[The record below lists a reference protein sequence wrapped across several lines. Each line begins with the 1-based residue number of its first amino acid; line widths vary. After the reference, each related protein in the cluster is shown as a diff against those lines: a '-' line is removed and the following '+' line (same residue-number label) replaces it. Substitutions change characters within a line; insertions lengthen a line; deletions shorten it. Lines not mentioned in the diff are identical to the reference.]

1 MDDWIGSGLSLGL
14 SGGFGTLVGLIF
26 ADSDPLFAKAKAAK
40 TAVKFTLNTTPQVL
54 GPHRET
60 AEILVAVSDGDIVLL
75 EKILRKHPE
84 ISNAIYPEDGGLTPL
99 IAAVVF
105 GHGELIERI
114 LDAGADPDLADT
126 LVHYLPLM
134 WAIHFNNLDAV
145 KKLLEHQADPHLTP
159 DNQNLCP
166 VDLVKLDKPE
176 IYTYFQTHGLLRPLS
191 GDIDYY
197 HGDDD
202 IDGVTSQMAQSQLS
216 PTTVEYPSDEED
228 VPDEDLEEYL
238 GTDHTLVALKEF
250 DYDSLARDEYIK
262 FTDLDIPLLLDY
274 MFNLRTKHTKFQ
286 HDAKYPAAIIFQLLR
301 YADQGADSKEFTE
314 FFFHCFI
321 TRLSSVTDTEL
332 GVYNMATFIETGG
345 HDIVLTSYWL
355 AVIQFLHFYLMKGH
369 FYAKYPQFLQE
380 LIMMTRLLVVVLLF
394 LINLR
399 LDKLVE
405 PCILDFTLLV
415 DVREVM
421 YARDWNFYRQ
431 KKKHPNLFD
440 DIVQMLY
447 PPLITE
453 LMKPLPLRYLQV
465 LGALDYV
472 LRIHNIDNM
481 VRMMAFS
488 QVFYYSNAI
497 IFNKIMS
504 LSKYCTR
511 TKAVQIRLN
520 LSAIEDWL
528 RTHLFKPDKTRI
540 GGIDL
545 LIAGSHHTI
554 NSLLQPE
561 PADTEHPGMDPH
573 YLDFYYNL
581 LYKVGKFQF
590 NPLIELLQWLQVML
604 SCTDQEFLITTLN
617 QFDDLNYYQYY
628 KVMNKLYKYEVDE
641 PKIPKKLREYVKQLS
656 LQQGPAQVQA
666 SRMHYMTQTTF
677 LSKEEYIYLNP
688 NWIFDVA
695 LPNLA
700 EMINRFGLGIGGV
713 RVLRGKKY
721 QPLLPMVL
729 MDDVDDIIQENASA
743 RAYDVS
749 DGQAR
754 GGHDDD
760 SEDDDDDDDDG
771 DNSENDDDD
780 DRHHDSSR
788 HGAENGTD
796 SGYHGD
802 DIFKNVQMPD
812 SLIHRTWT
820 SNVASEFE
828 ENPW

>member
-1 MDDWIGSGLSLGL
+1 MDDWIGSGLSSGL
-14 SGGFGTLVGLIF
+14 SGGFGTSVGSIF

-40 TAVKFTLNTTPQVL
+40 TALKLTLKTTPSVL

-60 AEILVAVSDGDIVLL
+60 AEILVAVSDGDIVSL
-75 EKILRKHPE
+75 EGILRKHPE
-84 ISNAIYPEDGGLTPL
+84 ISNAIYPEEGGLTPL

-105 GHGELIERI
+105 GHTELIERI
-114 LDAGADPDLADT
+114 LNAGADPDLADT
-126 LVHYLPLM
+126 LVFYSPLM
-134 WAIHFNNLDAV
+134 WAIHFDNLDAV

-159 DNQNLCP
+159 EGQNSSP

-176 IYTYFQTHGLLRPLS
+176 IYNYFQTHGLLRPVS
-191 GDIDYY
+191 GGADYY
-197 HGDDD
+197 QEDNNFND
-202 IDGVTSQMAQSQLS
+202 ISSRLAQTQLS
-216 PTTVEYPSDEED
+216 PTTVEYPSDEES
-228 VPDEDLEEYL
+228 VPDEDSEEYL

-262 FTDLDIPLLLDY
+262 FTDSDMPQLLDY

-286 HDAKYPAAIIFQLLR
+286 HDAKYPAAILFQLLR
-301 YADQGADSKEFTE
+301 YADQGVQSKEFTE
-314 FFFHCFI
+314 FIFHCFI
-321 TRLSSVTDTEL
+321 TRLSSVTDTES

-369 FYAKYPQFLQE
+369 FYPKYPKFLQE
-380 LIMMTRLLVVVLLF
+380 LIMMTRSLVVVLSF
-394 LINLR
+394 SINSR
-399 LDKLVE
+399 LDKLVDS
-405 PCILDFTLLV
+405 CILDFTSLV
-415 DVREVM
+415 DVKEVM

-431 KKKHPNLFD
+431 KKKHPNSFD

-447 PPLITE
+447 PPSITE
-453 LMKPLPLRYLQV
+453 LMKPSPLRYLQV

-472 LRIHNIDNM
+472 LRIHNIDNI

-488 QVFYYSNAI
+488 QVFYYSNAT

-504 LSKYCTR
+504 SSKYCTR

-528 RTHLFKPDKTRI
+528 RTHSFKAEKNRI
-540 GGIDL
+540 GGIEA
-545 LIAGSHHTI
+545 LIDGTHHTI
-554 NSLLQPE
+554 NSLLKPE
-561 PADTEHPGMDPH
+561 EGDAEHPGMDPH
-573 YLDFYYNL
+573 YLDFYYNS
-581 LYKVGKFQF
+581 LYKVGKIQF
-590 NPLIELLQWLQVML
+590 NPLIELLQWLQVMS

-641 PKIPKKLREYVKQLS
+641 PKLPKKLREYVKQLS
-656 LQQGPAQVQA
+656 VQQGPAQVEA
-666 SRMHYMTQTTF
+666 SHMHYMTQTTF
-677 LSKEEYIYLNP
+677 LTKEEYIYLNP

-700 EMINRFGLGIGGV
+700 EMINRFGSGIGGV

-721 QPLLPMVL
+721 QPSLPMVL
-729 MDDVDDIIQENASA
+729 MDDVDEIIQENASA
-743 RAYDVS
+743 RAYEVD
-749 DGQAR
+749 DGNAVEVEDEDEDDDYDKDGEEAR
-754 GGHDDD
+754 DEAERDDD
-760 SEDDDDDDDDG
+760 ST
-771 DNSENDDDD
+771 NSEKLDT
-780 DRHHDSSR
+780 
-788 HGAENGTD
+788 ENGSDNT
-796 SGYHGD
+796 YHGD
-802 DIFKNVQMPD
+802 EIFKNVQMPD

-820 SNVASEFE
+820 SNLASEFE